1 MEVKYQAKCSPLF
14 YQTAIAT
21 LQHKTMKKSLFHINE
36 DLLML
41 QDLLEHVDDEDS
53 QTEEILAFLEDTQK
67 ELSEKLDNYAEL
79 ICELTARAEARKQ
92 RAKELTDLAKADESL
107 ARRLKTTLQLFFE
120 QHSIKRQDTD
130 RHRITLA
137 KNGGKAPVIFDD
149 TSPEDLPKH
158 YQAIVVKPDTDAIRA
173 DLEAGKQLPFARL
186 GERGQS
192 IRIK

>member
-1 MEVKYQAKCSPLF
+1 
-14 YQTAIAT
+14 
-21 LQHKTMKKSLFHINE
+21 MKKSLFHINE
-36 DLLML
+36 DLLLL
-41 QDLLEHVDDEDS
+41 QDLLEHIDTEDG
-53 QTEEILAFLEDTQK
+53 QTKEILEFLEDTQK

-107 ARRLKTTLQLFFE
+107 AKRLKTTLQFFFE
-120 QHSIKRQDTD
+120 QHNFKRQDTS

-149 TSPEDLPKH
+149 TLPENMPEQ
-158 YQAIVVKPDTDAIRA
+158 YQITVIKPNTDAIRA
-173 DLEAGKQLPFARL
+173 DLEAGKELPFASL

>member
-1 MEVKYQAKCSPLF
+1 
-14 YQTAIAT
+14 
-21 LQHKTMKKSLFHINE
+21 
-36 DLLML
+36 ML
-41 QDLLEHVDDEDS
+41 QDLLEHIDNENS
-53 QTEEILAFLEDTQK
+53 QAEEILAFLKDTQK
-67 ELSEKLDNYAEL
+67 ELSKKLDNYAEL
-79 ICELTARAEARKQ
+79 ICELTARASVRKQ

-107 ARRLKTTLQLFFE
+107 AKRLKTTLQLFFE
-120 QHSIKRQDTD
+120 QHNIKSQDTD

-149 TSPEDLPKH
+149 TLPENLPKQ
-158 YQAIVVKPDTDAIRA
+158 YQVVAIKPDTDAIRA